1 MSDKNGVY
9 LGSSLLGIVGVLV
22 LIGLI
27 YFATAAQFESGSKAS
42 AGGSAD
48 VAERIKPIGSVKIAS
63 NEPAPAEAGSASGDA
78 SAAGSEAS
86 AAGGDDALA
95 LAKSSGCLGC
105 HQVDSKLV
113 GPAYKEVAEKYKG
126 DAGALDML
134 VDKVMNGGSGTW
146 GQVPM
151 PPNAHVGEEKI
162 RTIVTWI
169 LSL

>member
-9 LGSSLLGIVGVLV
+9 LGSSLLGVVGVVV

-27 YFATAAQFESGSKAS
+27 YFATVAQYTESKGT

-48 VAERIKPIGSVKIAS
+48 VAERIKPIGSVKLAGD
-63 NEPAPAEAGSASGDA
+63 EPAATTPQPEGGAEA
-78 SAAGSEAS
+78 AGA
-86 AAGGDDALA
+86 DDPLA
-95 LAKSSGCLGC
+95 LATSSGCLGC
-105 HQVDSKLV
+105 HQVDTKLV
-113 GPAYKEVAEKYKG
+113 GPSYKEVAEKYKG
-126 DAGALDML
+126 DAGAFDML

-162 RTIVTWI
+162 RTIVTWV